1 LLPPPPTD
9 PDVKNSLI
17 RFLGQDRAFANPLR
31 MTTLPQGKRSPSAP
45 REWGDTACRSQSTD
59 RGPPPRIVMPGFAF
73 PPVGPWGHSSPPSQ
87 VLCSA
92 TTASAHPG
100 RYTCRS
106 LSGTVRADRG
116 LCPPP
121 PTTEAKLTG
130 PPSAPGR
137 CPGLLICQ
145 YPRSSGVVR
154 TETVGSPE
162 FPSRPFERM
171 PRSQTP
177 VVTGD
182 LAIGAASLLPS
193 SG

>member
-17 RFLGQDRAFANPLR
+17 RFLGQDRAFANALR
-31 MTTLPQGKRSPSAP
+31 MTTLPRGRPSPSAP
-45 REWGDTACRSQSTD
+45 RECGDTACRSQSTD

-100 RYTCRS
+100 RYTLRS
-106 LSGTVRADRG
+106 LPVPCVRIVIRV
-116 LCPPP
+116 LRPRQ
-121 PTTEAKLTG
+121 TEAKLTG

-137 CPGLLICQ
+137 CPGLLLCQ
-145 YPRSSGVVR
+145 YPRSSGSVR

-162 FPSRPFERM
+162 FPSRPCRRM
-171 PRSQTP
+171 PRS
-177 VVTGD
+177 
-182 LAIGAASLLPS
+182 
-193 SG
+193 